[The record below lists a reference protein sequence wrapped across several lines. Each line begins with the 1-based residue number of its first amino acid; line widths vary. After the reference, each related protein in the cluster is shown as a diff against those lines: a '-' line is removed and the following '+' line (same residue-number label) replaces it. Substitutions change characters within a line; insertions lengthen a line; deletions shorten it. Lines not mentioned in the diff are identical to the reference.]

1 MKNQAKIKNLL
12 KKLLQLHDREIDL
25 SLDRIRQ
32 LTNKLGT
39 PQDKLKIISI
49 SGTNGKGSI
58 AQIIR
63 SILENANYKCDLYSS
78 PSVKKINERFIFSG
92 KEITDE
98 KLCELIE
105 EVESINNGNPITYF
119 EILTAIF
126 FLGASRSKSDV
137 TILESGLFHR
147 YDACSCIKQN
157 LASVITAIG
166 MDHLDWLP
174 KNERTMDRIIFEKTS
189 KLLNSKIIVSEQ
201 SDNSIMRKI
210 KKSLENNSSQKY
222 FYDDFFSYKIND
234 EGFLYKDKFGS
245 LQLSR
250 PSLLGDH
257 QISNAATAIA
267 TIRNLEDYYKIK
279 KENIVNGL
287 KNTKNIGRLEQL
299 KEGKLKALAPNN
311 VIYLD
316 CCHNELGAEV
326 CAKFTE
332 TLDSPVHLVLAMM
345 KNKEHKNFISKFKN
359 KIHSVQACDIP
370 NQLNCIKKEKL
381 NQIVLAAGIKS
392 ECSDSAEE
400 AIKKLVQEDPNGV
413 FIICGSIYFLG
424 EILDT
429 N

>member
-32 LTNKLGT
+32 LTNKLGN

-201 SDNSIMRKI
+201 SNNSIMKKI

-245 LQLSR
+245 FQLSR

-381 NQIVLAAGIKS
+381 NQIVLEAGIKS

-400 AIKKLVQEDPNGV
+400 AIKKLVQKDPNGV

-424 EILDT
+424 EVLNT

>member
-1 MKNQAKIKNLL
+1 MM
-12 KKLLQLHDREIDL
+12 
-25 SLDRIRQ
+25 
-32 LTNKLGT
+32 
-39 PQDKLKIISI
+39 
-49 SGTNGKGSI
+49 
-58 AQIIR
+58 
-63 SILENANYKCDLYSS
+63 
-78 PSVKKINERFIFSG
+78 
-92 KEITDE
+92 
-98 KLCELIE
+98 
-105 EVESINNGNPITYF
+105 
-119 EILTAIF
+119 
-126 FLGASRSKSDV
+126 
-137 TILESGLFHR
+137 ILESGLFHR

-174 KNERTMDRIIFEKTS
+174 KNERTIDRIIFEKTS

-210 KKSLENNSSQKY
+210 KKNLENNFSQKY

-316 CCHNELGAEV
+316 CCHNEHGAEV
-326 CAKFTE
+326 CAQFTE
-332 TLDSPVHLVLAMM
+332 TLDAPVHLVLAMM

-359 KIHSVQACDIP
+359 KIHSVQVCDIP

-381 NQIVLAAGIKS
+381 NQIVLEAGIKS
-392 ECSDSAEE
+392 ECSNSAEK
-400 AIKKLVQEDPNGV
+400 AIKKLVQKDPNGV

-424 EILDT
+424 EVLNT